1 MEKIKV
7 LLADDHTMFR
17 EGLRQ
22 ILERQADMTVVGEAG
37 DGREAAE
44 KVESLAPNIVL
55 VDISMPVL
63 DGVKAT
69 RLITEHHPGV
79 GVIIL
84 SMYGDDEYVFEA
96 IKAGA
101 RGYLLKG
108 DSSKNLIEAIRVVHR
123 GEVMLGPGIAGR
135 VLAEFRRLARD
146 SSKDRL
152 VDLSKREVRI
162 LRLVAEGASN
172 KEIGDR
178 LSLSEQTI
186 KNYLSTIY
194 QKLHVSSRTE
204 AAIKAIR
211 EGLI

>member
-69 RLITEHHPGV
+69 RLIIECLPGV

-108 DSSKNLIEAIRVVHR
+108 DSSKNLIEAIRAVHR
-123 GEVMLGPGIAGR
+123 DEAMLGPGIAGR
-135 VLAEFRRLARD
+135 VLAEFRRLTRD
-146 SSKDRL
+146 SSKDRF

>member
-69 RLITEHHPGV
+69 RLIIECLPGV

-108 DSSKNLIEAIRVVHR
+108 DSSKNLIEAIRAVHR
-123 GEVMLGPGIAGR
+123 GEVMLGPGIASR

-146 SSKDRL
+146 SSKDRF